1 MPLRWH
7 IVALAAVLAWAIV
20 VIGLSR
26 ILPGDP
32 GLLGFLG
39 TVLTLL
45 PGADDLLRR
54 YYRET
59 RKPAPPRDKKQQ
71 DILAKAN
78 AKVRDALSGFEP
90 AYALLLLFG
99 ISLIALGFAKQY
111 AA

>member
-7 IVALAAVLAWAIV
+7 IVAWVAVAAWAFAV
-20 VIGLSR
+20 MGLSR
-26 ILPGDP
+26 IVPGDP

-45 PGADDLLRR
+45 PAAHDLMKR
-54 YYRET
+54 YYLKT
-59 RKPAPPRDKKQQ
+59 RRAVAPNDPRQRAM
-71 DILAKAN
+71 LARVN
-78 AKVRDALSGFEP
+78 ASARDALSGFEP
-90 AYALLLLFG
+90 AYALLLLVG